1 MDNNVWRI
9 SLDNYMGEDDTI
21 YFKNYEIAKKNF
33 DRLCELNKDMPEFK
47 INLKENTM
55 SWFDHGYN
63 EYSTRI
69 YLFQGGPKFYDEI
82 VF

>member
-1 MDNNVWRI
+1 
-9 SLDNYMGEDDTI
+9 
-21 YFKNYEIAKKNF
+21 
-33 DRLCELNKDMPEFK
+33 MPEFK

-55 SWFDHGYN
+55 SWLDSGYD
-63 EYSTRI
+63 EYRTRI

>member
-1 MDNNVWRI
+1 
-9 SLDNYMGEDDTI
+9 MGEDDTI

-33 DRLCELNKDMPEFK
+33 DYLRDLNKDMPEFK

-55 SWFDHGYN
+55 SWLDSGY
-63 EYSTRI
+63 TRI

>member
-1 MDNNVWRI
+1 MDNVWRI
-9 SLDNYMGEDDTI
+9 VLENYMGEDDTI

-33 DRLCELNKDMPEFK
+33 DYLWKLNKDMPEFK

-55 SWFDHGYN
+55 SWLDYD
-63 EYSTRI
+63 YTRI